1 MQIVLH
7 FLYLFCLC
15 FIQIKDCEVF
25 LSILKDPLEIFGN
38 DKNQTPEKQAIHTL
52 EAVKLVE
59 YSLKQTLVG
68 IVENLCGEG
77 VEMRWVDAY
86 FPFTHPSWE
95 LEVLFEGEWLEL
107 LGCGVIAHDVLVK
120 GKLKW
125 LLVDTETPLKPEVKL
140 RSHISCT
147 EILFTSL
154 ILFCKDKNYFVQEKR
169 KCDTLIHHS
178 HVKCNINDDEI
189 YVLCR
194 KNMTSSFQTS
204 NFLCAK
210 YNA

>member
-1 MQIVLH
+1 MLLPVSSVAILSHVAIGSVTHANRTSLI

-25 LSILKDPLEIFGN
+25 LSILKDTLEIFGN

-120 GKLKW
+120 GELK
-125 LLVDTETPLKPEVKL
+125 
-140 RSHISCT
+140 
-147 EILFTSL
+147 
-154 ILFCKDKNYFVQEKR
+154 
-169 KCDTLIHHS
+169 
-178 HVKCNINDDEI
+178 
-189 YVLCR
+189 
-194 KNMTSSFQTS
+194 
-204 NFLCAK
+204 
-210 YNA
+210 